1 MPHVRTGR
9 LRALA
14 VTSAKRSV
22 NVPELPT
29 VAELGY
35 PGYAADSWQGVV
47 TLTGTPQ
54 TIVTMLNREIVA
66 IVKLADVNEF
76 LTSQGNEVAAS
87 TPEQFAAYIRSELA
101 KWGKL
106 IKQAGLHAE

>member
-1 MPHVRTGR
+1 VLVDTGSPDEFDD
-9 LRALA
+9 L
-14 VTSAKRSV
+14 
-22 NVPELPT
+22 EE
-29 VAELGY
+29 ELGDI
-35 PGYAADSWQGVV
+35 G
-47 TLTGTPQ
+47 
-54 TIVTMLNREIVA
+54 
-66 IVKLADVNEF
+66 VKLADVNEF